1 MDKTVLYDLSYGLY
15 AIGTKDG
22 SLNCGCI
29 VNTVFQV
36 SNEGPLIAVSLNKD
50 NYTTSLVQKNKRFSV
65 SILSES
71 TNSKVIQD
79 LGFHSGKDND
89 KWDDLV
95 HTEVNDLP
103 IVKDNC
109 NGYMICELVDTMDA
123 DTHLIVLAKVKN
135 AGRDC
140 DIPPMTYAY
149 YHNVIKGKSPKNAPT
164 YREEEVT
171 GDKWVC
177 PLCGY
182 VYDGNDFE
190 GEPDSYKC
198 PICNAPKELFEKK

>member
-22 SLNCGCI
+22 NRDCGCI

-36 SNEGPLIAVSLNKD
+36 SNEGPLIAISLNKD
-50 NYTTSLVQKNKRFSV
+50 NYTTSLIQKNKRFSV
-65 SILSES
+65 SILSQS

-79 LGFHSGKDND
+79 LGFRSGKDNN
-89 KWDDLV
+89 KWDELI

-123 DTHLIVLAKVKN
+123 NTHVVLLAKVCD
-135 AGRDC
+135 ADRDC
-140 DIPPMTYAY
+140 DIPPMTYLY
-149 YHNVIKGKSPKNAPT
+149 YHNIIKGKAPKNAPT
-164 YREEEVT
+164 YREEVVS
-171 GDKWVC
+171 DKWVC
-177 PLCGY
+177 SLCGY
-182 VYDGNDFE
+182 VYDGDDFASE
-190 GEPDSYKC
+190 LDTYKC